1 MKVLITSVPAGSGH
15 VRAAEALL
23 AAFQQSSPSIEA
35 AHIQVTDWVTPGFRK
50 FYVDGYRVTVS
61 HAPAL
66 WGRVYRF
73 WDNRPAD
80 GALTPLL
87 HRAQRYCST
96 GFYEYLEK
104 FRPDL
109 ILTTHFLVPQL
120 LAAHPNRSFRP
131 VIESVITDY
140 DVHRFW
146 VSDNVSRYFVAHKDM
161 TEALVRYGVPPTRI
175 VASGIPVHPCFSEP
189 VSPSSIFN
197 DLQLNP
203 RRPVILV
210 LAGGLGLNPLRAA
223 VEKLFSLPDEVQII
237 TVAGK
242 NESLRAQLET
252 LKPPPSIR
260 LLNLGYV
267 RNMQELL
274 TISNLVIT
282 KPGGLTVSECLA
294 KKKLM
299 ILFSPI
305 PGQEEKNAE
314 FLVAHKAAV
323 KADTIDDL
331 PRIAAQLLSNRSV
344 RGAILWNVERCA
356 KPQAALTITD
366 TIARTSRIAA

>member
-23 AAFQQSSPSIEA
+23 ESFQRNSPAIEA
-35 AHIQVTDWVTPGFRK
+35 AHIQVTDLVTPGFRK
-50 FYVDGYRVTVS
+50 LYVDGYRVTVN
-61 HAPAL
+61 HAPSL

-73 WDNRPAD
+73 WDNRPSD
-80 GALTPLL
+80 GAWTPLL
-87 HRAQRYCST
+87 HQAQRYCST
-96 GFYEYLEK
+96 GFYDYLEN

-120 LAAHPNRSFRP
+120 LAAHPSRSFRP

-146 VSDNVSRYFVAHKDM
+146 VSDNVSRYYVAHENM
-161 TEALVRYGVPPTRI
+161 IEALGRYGVPPARV
-175 VASGIPVHPCFSEP
+175 VASGIPVHPCFSDA

-203 RRPVILV
+203 RRPVILM
-210 LAGGLGLNPLRAA
+210 LAGGMGLNPLKAA

-242 NESLRAQLET
+242 NESLRTQLDA
-252 LKPPPSIR
+252 LRPPPSIR

-267 RNMQELL
+267 RNMHELL
-274 TISNLVIT
+274 TLSNVVIT

-331 PRIAAQLLSNRSV
+331 PRIAAPLLSSRSV
-344 RGAILWNVERCA
+344 RGAILWNVERCSR
-356 KPQAALTITD
+356 PDAAFTITN
-366 TIARTSRIAA
+366 TIARTSCIAA

>member
-1 MKVLITSVPAGSGH
+1 VPAGSGH

-23 AAFQQSSPSIEA
+23 AAFQQNSPEIKAE
-35 AHIQVTDWVTPGFRK
+35 HIQVTDLVTPGFRK
-50 FYVDGYRVTVS
+50 FYVDGYRVTVNR
-61 HAPAL
+61 APAL

-80 GALTPLL
+80 GAWTPLL
-87 HRAQRYCST
+87 HRAQRFCSS
-96 GFYEYLEK
+96 GFYDYVEN

-120 LAAHPNRSFRP
+120 LSAHSPRSCRP

-146 VSDNVSRYFVAHKDM
+146 VSDNVSRYYVAHADM
-161 TEALVRYGVPPTRI
+161 TEALGRYGVPPARV

-197 DLQLNP
+197 DLQLDP

-210 LAGGLGLNPLRAA
+210 LAGGLGMNPLKAA
-223 VEKLFSLPDEVQII
+223 VEKLFLLPGGAQII

-242 NESLRAQLET
+242 NESLRAQLDA
-252 LKPPPSIR
+252 LKPPANVR

-274 TISNLVIT
+274 AVSHLVIT

-314 FLVAHKAAV
+314 FLVARKAAV
-323 KADTIDDL
+323 KADTVDDL
-331 PRIAAQLLSNRSV
+331 PRIAAQLLGNRSM
-344 RGAILWNVERCA
+344 RGAILWNLERCA
-356 KPQAALTITD
+356 KPQAAFTITD
-366 TIARTSRIAA
+366 IITRTFCLAA